1 MLETFSFTFFSK
13 CSVVLYLV
21 ARMLHPDVR
30 CHIGLMFRHSIKL
43 LTLSPLSQFS
53 QAREV
58 GSQ

>member
-1 MLETFSFTFFSK
+1 MLGTFFFSK